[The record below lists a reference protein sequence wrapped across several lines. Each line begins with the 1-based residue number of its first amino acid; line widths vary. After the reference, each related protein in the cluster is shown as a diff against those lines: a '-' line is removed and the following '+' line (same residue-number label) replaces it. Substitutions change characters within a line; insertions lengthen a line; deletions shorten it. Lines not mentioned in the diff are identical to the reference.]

1 MESGGECM
9 KRMIM
14 TLKKKE
20 TLKLLG
26 MLLAFGGFVWFN
38 MVSVGGIS
46 GYDKFMDQSTL
57 MLMIL
62 FTVAVLWLSGVGK
75 DFLNGL
81 QLAFTEQKNYSR
93 IKVQRACNAIKYT
106 RTLIFMEAVFM
117 IFICL
122 VDILYQVDCADMNTL
137 FPSLAVT
144 ILSVLYAFMA
154 AVFLTILSAKLEN
167 MLASY
172 MEEPQAE
179 ISVDE
184 AQTLYFKLRALGLTD
199 REAEVARLVSCD
211 MTNREIAQM
220 LYISEATVKKHITHI
235 LEKTA
240 MADREELTKRIRVL

>member
-1 MESGGECM
+1 M

-26 MLLAFGGFVWFN
+26 MLLAFVWFVWFN

-46 GYDKFMDQSTL
+46 GYKKFMDIPTLTL
-57 MLMIL
+57 MIF
-62 FTVAVLWLSGVGK
+62 FTVVVLWLSGVGK

-122 VDILYQVDCADMNTL
+122 VDILYCYIDMITL
-137 FPSLAVT
+137 LPALAVT

-240 MADREELTKRIRVL
+240 MTDREELTKRIRVL